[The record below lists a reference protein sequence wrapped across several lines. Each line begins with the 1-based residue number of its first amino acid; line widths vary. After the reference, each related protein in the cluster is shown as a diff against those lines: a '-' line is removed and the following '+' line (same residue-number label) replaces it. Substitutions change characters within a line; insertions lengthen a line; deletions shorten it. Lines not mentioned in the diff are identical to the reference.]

1 LAVYLTSEERP
12 IVVVGL
18 RRRRRR
24 SVLRRPTNS

>member
-18 RRRRRR
+18 RRRRR
-24 SVLRRPTNS
+24 SVLRRPTTS